1 MHGASTDRPRACVS
15 SPHLRR
21 PASRG
26 SFRRSCAPV
35 LRHPASM
42 RSHQPRSRMTS
53 YIPRD
58 IVRLGRNFLLS
69 LGGEGLQSG
78 IHFVLNLVLI
88 RILSPHDFGIFA
100 IAFVLGGISLTYGNA
115 LVSTPAAV
123 LIPRLKSARAA
134 DFQEVV
140 FGSIALVISAGITII
155 VAAGLWLATG
165 QVVEAIAGGTFS
177 GLWTLRNHV
186 RCVMFA
192 RHAIVAATVSDFSY
206 SVSGVLSIAG
216 ILLLLPDVPQL
227 TGVLLALTLA
237 NVVAIYVALR
247 ALGRRTRV
255 SFRRSMWRRYRAI
268 WSDIAWSLFGTT
280 TWAIQGQGLMFL
292 VAAIVGPAAYAP
304 LAVGVVL
311 FTPLRPAISAFIN
324 VFRPDFGAALTRG
337 DLGRLR
343 MMMFFIA

>member
-1 MHGASTDRPRACVS
+1 MYGAHTDRPRACAS
-15 SPHLRR
+15 NPLSRR
-21 PASRG
+21 PVLRG
-26 SFRRSCAPV
+26 NFRPSCAPD
-35 LRHPASM
+35 LRRIASM
-42 RSHQPRSRMTS
+42 RRRQPRSPMTS
-53 YIPRD
+53 HIPRD
-58 IVRLGRNFLLS
+58 IVRLCRNFLLS

-123 LIPRLKSARAA
+123 LIPRLKSRREA

-192 RHAIVAATVSDFSY
+192 RHAIPAATLSDFSY
-206 SVSGVLSIAG
+206 SA
-216 ILLLLPDVPQL
+216 
-227 TGVLLALTLA
+227 T
-237 NVVAIYVALR
+237 
-247 ALGRRTRV
+247 
-255 SFRRSMWRRYRAI
+255 
-268 WSDIAWSLFGTT
+268 
-280 TWAIQGQGLMFL
+280 
-292 VAAIVGPAAYAP
+292 
-304 LAVGVVL
+304 GVVL
-311 FTPLRPAISAFIN
+311 I
-324 VFRPDFGAALTRG
+324 
-337 DLGRLR
+337 
-343 MMMFFIA
+343 